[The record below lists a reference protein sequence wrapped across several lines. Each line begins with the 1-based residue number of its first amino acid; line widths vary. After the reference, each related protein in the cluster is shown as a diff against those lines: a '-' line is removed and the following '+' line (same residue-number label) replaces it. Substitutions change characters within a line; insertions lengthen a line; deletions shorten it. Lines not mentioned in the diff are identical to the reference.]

1 MTEQSLESDNQS
13 LLRKILHS
21 IGPGLVTACVVI
33 GPGSILTS
41 SKVGATDGFTKIW
54 VVIVAVIFMMSY
66 ITMGMKLGIVTQ
78 RSVADIISEY
88 FGRWVSLLIGFSIF
102 FIASAFQFGNNL
114 GVYSAF
120 QFGNNSAVNP
130 AIQTVDNSWTWLL
143 LFNGITIVFI
153 FGFKNLYHVLEKLMS
168 FFVAMMLIS
177 FAINLIF
184 AKPPLGELAS
194 GFIPKFNSE
203 MLSLELLGLIGT
215 TFVIAA
221 AFYQSY
227 LVQFKGWNTEN
238 MKTGILDARVSS
250 VIMASITLMILAT
263 SASVLRG
270 QELTSVNDIAN
281 QLTPLFGE
289 KGRIIFCT
297 GLFSA
302 AFSSFIVNSMIG
314 GFLLSDSLKLGS
326 HPDEKW
332 PKILTAAV
340 LIIGM
345 LVAIY
350 IIKTGIKPLGAI
362 VTAQAVT
369 VIASPL
375 LAGVLLWLTSSEKV
389 MGKYKNGPILITIGS
404 LGIILL
410 LTMSFNTAVYK
421 VWPKVW
427 PFIEKMLG

>member
-1 MTEQSLESDNQS
+1 MTEQTIESNNQS

-78 RSVADIISEY
+78 RSVADLISEK

-120 QFGNNSAVNP
+120 QFGNKSAVNP
-130 AIQTVDNSWTWLL
+130 AIQTVGYSWAWLL

-177 FAINLIF
+177 FAINLFF

-203 MLSLELLGLIGT
+203 MLSLDLLGLIGT

-238 MKTGILDARVSS
+238 MKTGLLDARVSS
-250 VIMASITLMILAT
+250 VIMASITLMILST

-389 MGKYKNGPILITIGS
+389 MGKHKNGPVLITIGS
-404 LGIILL
+404 LGVILL

-421 VWPKVW
+421 VWPS
-427 PFIEKMLG
+427 IEKMLG